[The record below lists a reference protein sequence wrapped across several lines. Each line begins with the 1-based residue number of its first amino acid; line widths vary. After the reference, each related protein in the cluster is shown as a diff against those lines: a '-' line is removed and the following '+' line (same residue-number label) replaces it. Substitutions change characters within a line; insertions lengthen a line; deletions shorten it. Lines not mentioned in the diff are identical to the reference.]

1 MGTPYISR
9 VVMEFGKVHVVPELA
24 EVVME
29 LFQAALQS
37 SSHRTY
43 RTGQR
48 AYSRF
53 ISSMTGGVHF
63 PFRHRT
69 LPETEL
75 NLAFFM
81 AFLLLEPTITKAST
95 ILNYETHVKY

>member
-9 VVMEFGKVHVVPELA
+9 VVMEFGKVHAVPELA

-29 LFQAALQS
+29 LFQAALRP

-53 ISSMTGGVHF
+53 ICHDGGRTF
-63 PFRHRT
+63 PIQT
-69 LPETEL
+69 
-75 NLAFFM
+75 
-81 AFLLLEPTITKAST
+81 
-95 ILNYETHVKY
+95 